1 MGVGMQ
7 GWGWGEVGVEQEF
20 GWTKTK
26 RKGSK
31 NKRRQSG
38 AMLKT
43 ARSWLRVNSPE
54 VLAHVNQVHLRGRR
68 LLMRV
73 QRGQE
78 CCRGGSVTTASMDAK
93 AESWALLSS
102 SFSLLISFHLIMFDF

>member
-1 MGVGMQ
+1 MWGCRG
-7 GWGWGEVGVEQEF
+7 GGWGEVGVEQEF

-54 VLAHVNQVHLRGRR
+54 VLAHVNQVDLRGRPSVDAGSEGAGV
-68 LLMRV
+68 L
-73 QRGQE
+73 Q
-78 CCRGGSVTTASMDAK
+78 GGVGHNC
-93 AESWALLSS
+93 
-102 SFSLLISFHLIMFDF
+102 IYGC